1 VSAVL
6 ELPEPTAAIEQ
17 LRIGSELRVTGVG
30 DMDWDRSRV
39 PPRVRAARVRL
50 RSPADLEV
58 LRAAP
63 WWTTGRIFALL
74 ATALALASISFVWS
88 VSLRRQVGQQTSVI
102 RDQMATL
109 HEQSDDRERARQ
121 KLEQALDEQLS
132 LLREVHHRVK
142 NNLQAIIHLM
152 EIERDRIADP
162 HARSF
167 LDGLRERAHTMALVY
182 EQLYQ
187 SPSVARVDMDPYLE
201 ALGGRLQ
208 ELLAAG
214 RPIDVDV
221 DAAGVSLDVSKA
233 MPCGLIVNELVT
245 NAFKHAFP
253 LDGRDRGRIR
263 VALSQTVRTVR
274 LEVSDDGIG
283 VSDES
288 QRQGAVGLQLVSL
301 WARHQLGGQ
310 LTVRSER
317 GTTFTVE
324 FDAE

>member
-1 VSAVL
+1 ML
-6 ELPEPTAAIEQ
+6 ELPEPTATVEQ
-17 LRIGSELRVTGVG
+17 LRVGSELRVTGIG
-30 DMDWDRSRV
+30 EIDWDRSRV
-39 PPRVRAARVRL
+39 PPRVRATRVRL

-63 WWTTGRIFALL
+63 WWTTGRIFGLL
-74 ATALALASISFVWS
+74 ATALALAAISFTWS
-88 VSLRRQVGQQTSVI
+88 VSLRRQVGRQTWVI

-109 HEQSDDRERARQ
+109 HEQSDDRERARR
-121 KLEQALDEQLS
+121 KLEQALGEQVS

-162 HARSF
+162 RARSF
-167 LDGLRERAHTMALVY
+167 LDDLRERAHTMALVY

-187 SPSVARVDMDPYLE
+187 SPTVAHVEMEPYLE

-208 ELLAAG
+208 ELLCAG
-214 RPIDVDV
+214 RRIDVDV

-253 LDGRDRGRIR
+253 SDGRDCGRIR
-263 VALSQTVRTVR
+263 VELRMSGQRVR
-274 LEVSDDGIG
+274 LEVADDGIG
-283 VSDES
+283 VSEES

-310 LTVRSER
+310 LTMRSER

-324 FDAE
+324 FDAR